1 MIAQRNGLLCEVFVI
16 DLSSGGPIYI
26 VKSLKTTVINVLL
39 QIDLSVVGQLLSWHA
54 LAHLVLVMPLTPSC
68 IMLENGQTYFKNLVV

>member
-16 DLSSGGPIYI
+16 DLSSGGHIYI

-39 QIDLSVVGQLLSWHA
+39 RDRSLSSRTTSLLACTGPFSTSDAINPFMHNVGKWSN
-54 LAHLVLVMPLTPSC
+54 VL
-68 IMLENGQTYFKNLVV
+68 